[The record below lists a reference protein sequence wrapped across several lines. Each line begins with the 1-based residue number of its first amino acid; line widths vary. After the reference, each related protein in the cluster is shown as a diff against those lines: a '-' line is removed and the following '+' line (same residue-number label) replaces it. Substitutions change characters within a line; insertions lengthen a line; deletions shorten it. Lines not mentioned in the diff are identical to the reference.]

1 MKHCSVRGTPWLPG
15 PRWRVA
21 EPAGG
26 RASVAGPEAASP
38 SSPPGPSGHALEY
51 HKESSAWGLSL
62 ADLERVM
69 PRLIP
74 EATLTRPAGHYLLSW
89 PDGRSVTLDPG
100 TPRERL
106 LAGLRIPWLQLDF
119 EFRGLNAGDRAAFL
133 ARFARCFQKGGG

>member
-1 MKHCSVRGTPWLPG
+1 
-15 PRWRVA
+15 VA
-21 EPAGG
+21 EPNGG
-26 RASVAGPEAASP
+26 LSSASCPETP
-38 SSPPGPSGHALEY
+38 SSLAPHGPRERQPESHI
-51 HKESSAWGLSL
+51 ESSAWGLSL

-89 PDGRSVTLDPG
+89 PDGRSVILDPG

-106 LAGLRIPWLQLDF
+106 LAGLRIPWLQLTF
-119 EFRGLNAGDRAAFL
+119 EFRGLNAEDRAAFL